1 MRELSWG
8 LAGWQKKPE
17 GLWGSLSKPIP
28 HPACGF
34 ILPQTGSLLGWW
46 GLGKHGPASRSG
58 VAVKLDCKPGPKKQ
72 QFIFL
77 QFWSPQ
83 AEIQV

>member
-1 MRELSWG
+1 MGVPS
-8 LAGWQKKPE
+8 PSP
-17 GLWGSLSKPIP
+17 SLTL
-28 HPACGF
+28 HAGF
-34 ILPQTGSLLGWW
+34 ILPPKRGASWGGGGSANM
-46 GLGKHGPASRSG
+46 PASRSG